1 MGSHRVLA
9 AICAAVALVGA
20 QSIPNDLQFEFV
32 LALVTPTPSS
42 SSNTIFVPSNIVST
56 PSAVVSSDAS
66 TTPRISVNPGS
77 TTAPVAIPTSISGSV
92 TLDTPGPS
100 VLSTSSRLSIPI
112 SVPTPS
118 NDPTA
123 ASSRTSSRFNFSNTT
138 LSSIEPSRLSLTS
151 DLRDFSRPLAH
162 TAERNIHIVRRPLFE
177 HRISQH
183 VDEHHTVEHHISKH
197 TFFKHV
203 IIRLTIVEPV
213 IVKHIITKHAIF
225 KHFVIEHL
233 VIKNLIS
240 EHLIF
245 KQLIFKPLVVYVHVR
260 KFYKCYPVKHLIIG
274 FIVIAHFI
282 FYENYIVKRIEHFE
296 NGATIWIFYR
306 TTVETGV
313 VGVYDHPQ
321 DGNKYA
327 FTPFYSGVQSGF
339 VAQFL
344 PGLTVG
350 RPYRLRFYYGLG
362 ILTQTGSYGN
372 CRLTLTMPGTY
383 SVGNTITVG
392 NTPAGQYQL
401 SDQIYTP
408 STGYNANPIIQ
419 VSISCTD
426 TTNPAVADFLLDNFS
441 LTDSTQ
447 CP

>member
-42 SSNTIFVPSNIVST
+42 SSNTILAPSNIVST
-56 PSAVVSSDAS
+56 PSAVDHGTRQHAVQ
-66 TTPRISVNPGS
+66 
-77 TTAPVAIPTSISGSV
+77 
-92 TLDTPGPS
+92 
-100 VLSTSSRLSIPI
+100 
-112 SVPTPS
+112 
-118 NDPTA
+118 
-123 ASSRTSSRFNFSNTT
+123 
-138 LSSIEPSRLSLTS
+138 
-151 DLRDFSRPLAH
+151 RDFSRPLVH

-240 EHLIF
+240 GHLIF

-274 FIVIAHFI
+274 FIVIAHFHI
-282 FYENYIVKRIEHFE
+282 TKLHNVNGYVDKFYENYIVKRIEQFVLNLLQNPSFE